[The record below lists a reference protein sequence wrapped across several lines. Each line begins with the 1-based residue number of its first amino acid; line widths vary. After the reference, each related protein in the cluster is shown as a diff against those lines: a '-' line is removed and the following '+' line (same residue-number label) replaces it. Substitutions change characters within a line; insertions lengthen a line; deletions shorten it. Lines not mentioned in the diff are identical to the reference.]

1 MGVNMAVSYKKLWGR
16 LAEKEM
22 SRAEL
27 RKRAGIA
34 PNTMLKH
41 VKNSMLQC
49 RC

>member
-1 MGVNMAVSYKKLWGR
+1 MTVSYKKLWGR

-34 PNTMLKH
+34 PNTMIKL